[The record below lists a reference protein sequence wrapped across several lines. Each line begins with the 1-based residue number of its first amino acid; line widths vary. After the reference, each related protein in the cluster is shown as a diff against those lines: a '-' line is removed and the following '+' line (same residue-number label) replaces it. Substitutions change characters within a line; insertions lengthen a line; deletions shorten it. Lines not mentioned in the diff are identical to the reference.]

1 MDHMKLTDE
10 LRQQLMEAAVWKN
23 DEISARLDES
33 AEVAEV
39 EEAAE
44 TQEVVHP
51 SGKKLK
57 VTPTQALN
65 RAKYAE
71 RGNAPGKRKGVEDD
85 TEYEDGEDAEEL
97 EEAAHVCPLC
107 VSQLDESIDEERILE
122 HLNVVLGLVDRL
134 SQLNEGDEDI
144 ESVIDETIAELLF
157 ADEEE

>member
-23 DEISARLDES
+23 DEIAARLDES
-33 AEVAEV
+33 SAV
-39 EEAAE
+39 EELEELEEKTSCGSKAKK
-44 TQEVVHP
+44 
-51 SGKKLK
+51 GKKAMK
-57 VTPTQALN
+57 AT
-65 RAKYAE
+65 KDDYME
-71 RGNAPGKRKGVEDD
+71 D
-85 TEYEDGEDAEEL
+85 TEYDEDEGEEL

-144 ESVIDETIAELLF
+144 ESVIDETIADILF

>member
-23 DEISARLDES
+23 DEIVARLDES
-33 AEVAEV
+33 GEV
-39 EEAAE
+39 
-44 TQEVVHP
+44 
-51 SGKKLK
+51 
-57 VTPTQALN
+57 
-65 RAKYAE
+65 
-71 RGNAPGKRKGVEDD
+71 
-85 TEYEDGEDAEEL
+85 EEL
-97 EEAAHVCPLC
+97 EEKTSCGSRPKRGRKKAMKPEGYMEDTEFEDDEEVEELEEDVHVCPLC

-144 ESVIDETIAELLF
+144 ESVIDETIADLLF

>member
-23 DEISARLDES
+23 DEIAARLDES
-33 AEVAEV
+33 SAV
-39 EEAAE
+39 EELE
-44 TQEVVHP
+44 ELEEKT
-51 SGKKLK
+51 SCGS
-57 VTPTQALN
+57 N
-65 RAKYAE
+65 RAKKAKKPMEYQHS
-71 RGNAPGKRKGVEDD
+71 
-85 TEYEDGEDAEEL
+85 EYEDDEGAEEL
-97 EEAAHVCPLC
+97 EEDVHVCPLC

-144 ESVIDETIAELLF
+144 ESVIDETIADILF

>member
-23 DEISARLDES
+23 DEIAARLDES
-33 AEVAEV
+33 SAVEEV
-39 EEAAE
+39 EELEEKTSCGSKAKKAMK
-44 TQEVVHP
+44 P
-51 SGKKLK
+51 GKKMD
-57 VTPTQALN
+57 
-65 RAKYAE
+65 YAHS
-71 RGNAPGKRKGVEDD
+71 
-85 TEYEDGEDAEEL
+85 EYEDDEDAEEL

>member
-23 DEISARLDES
+23 DEIASRLDES
-33 AEVAEV
+33 SAVEEV
-39 EEAAE
+39 EELEEKKSCGTKAKK
-44 TQEVVHP
+44 
-51 SGKKLK
+51 GKKAVK
-57 VTPTQALN
+57 DD
-65 RAKYAE
+65 YME
-71 RGNAPGKRKGVEDD
+71 D
-85 TEYEDGEDAEEL
+85 TEYDEEEGEEL

>member
-1 MDHMKLTDE
+1 
-10 LRQQLMEAAVWKN
+10 MEAAVWKN

-39 EEAAE
+39 EEAADG

-57 VTPTQALN
+57 VTHKQAAA
-65 RAKYAE
+65 RAKYAKE
-71 RGNAPGKRKGVEDD
+71 AKKGIEDD

-134 SQLNEGDEDI
+134 SQLHEGDEDI

>member
-23 DEISARLDES
+23 DEIAARLDES
-33 AEVAEV
+33 SAV
-39 EEAAE
+39 EELEELEEKASCGSKRAKK
-44 TQEVVHP
+44 
-51 SGKKLK
+51 GKK
-57 VTPTQALN
+57 PTQDME
-65 RAKYAE
+65 YQHS
-71 RGNAPGKRKGVEDD
+71 
-85 TEYEDGEDAEEL
+85 EYEDDEDAEEL
-97 EEAAHVCPLC
+97 EEDVHVCPLC

>member
-23 DEISARLDES
+23 DEIAARLDES
-33 AEVAEV
+33 SAV
-39 EEAAE
+39 EETEE
-44 TQEVVHP
+44 TEELEEKTSCGSKTKTKRGPRPKQMVAHTEV
-51 SGKKLK
+51 
-57 VTPTQALN
+57 
-65 RAKYAE
+65 
-71 RGNAPGKRKGVEDD
+71 
-85 TEYEDGEDAEEL
+85 EDGEDAEEL

>member
-23 DEISARLDES
+23 DEIAARLDES
-33 AEVAEV
+33 GAV
-39 EEAAE
+39 EEAADG

-51 SGKKLK
+51 SGKKTT
-57 VTPTQALN
+57 VTHEQARN
-65 RAKYAE
+65 RAKYAK
-71 RGNAPGKRKGVEDD
+71 GKMPKKTVEDD
-85 TEYEDGEDAEEL
+85 TEFEDGEDAEEL

-144 ESVIDETIAELLF
+144 ESVIDETIADILF

>member
-1 MDHMKLTDE
+1 MKLTDE

-23 DEISARLDES
+23 DEIAARLDES
-33 AEVAEV
+33 SAV
-39 EEAAE
+39 EELEEKKSCGTKAKK
-44 TQEVVHP
+44 
-51 SGKKLK
+51 GKKDD
-57 VTPTQALN
+57 
-65 RAKYAE
+65 YME
-71 RGNAPGKRKGVEDD
+71 D
-85 TEYEDGEDAEEL
+85 TEYDEEEGEEL

>member
-23 DEISARLDES
+23 DEIASRLDES
-33 AEVAEV
+33 SAV
-39 EEAAE
+39 EELEEKSSCGSKAKK
-44 TQEVVHP
+44 
-51 SGKKLK
+51 GKK
-57 VTPTQALN
+57 AM
-65 RAKYAE
+65 
-71 RGNAPGKRKGVEDD
+71 KGDYMGDD
-85 TEYEDGEDAEEL
+85 TDYEDGEDAEEL
-97 EEAAHVCPLC
+97 EEAVHVCPLC

-144 ESVIDETIAELLF
+144 ESVIDETIADILF

>member
-23 DEISARLDES
+23 DEIATRLDES
-33 AEVAEV
+33 SAVEEV
-39 EEAAE
+39 EELE
-44 TQEVVHP
+44 E
-51 SGKKLK
+51 KKSCGSK
-57 VTPTQALN
+57 
-65 RAKYAE
+65 AKKDKKAMKDDYME
-71 RGNAPGKRKGVEDD
+71 D
-85 TEYEDGEDAEEL
+85 TEHDEEEGEEL

-144 ESVIDETIAELLF
+144 ESVIDETIADILF

>member
-23 DEISARLDES
+23 DEISSRLDES
-33 AEVAEV
+33 SAVEEV
-39 EEAAE
+39 EAE
-44 TQEVVHP
+44 EELEEMY
-51 SGKKLK
+51 GK
-57 VTPTQALN
+57 
-65 RAKYAE
+65 AKKKKA
-71 RGNAPGKRKGVEDD
+71 KRKPASSGCSMEDD

>member
-1 MDHMKLTDE
+1 MKLTDE

-23 DEISARLDES
+23 DEIAARLDES
-33 AEVAEV
+33 SAVEEL
-39 EEAAE
+39 EEAADG

-51 SGKKLK
+51 SGEKTK
-57 VTPTQALN
+57 VTPKQAAA
-65 RAKYAE
+65 RAKYA
-71 RGNAPGKRKGVEDD
+71 RGEMPKKPTRED
-85 TEYEDGEDAEEL
+85 TEYDEEEGEEL
-97 EEAAHVCPLC
+97 EEAVHVCPLC

>member
-23 DEISARLDES
+23 DEIAARLDES
-33 AEVAEV
+33 SAV
-39 EEAAE
+39 EELEELEEKA
-44 TQEVVHP
+44 
-51 SGKKLK
+51 SCGSK
-57 VTPTQALN
+57 
-65 RAKYAE
+65 RAKKSKKPMQDMEYQHS
-71 RGNAPGKRKGVEDD
+71 
-85 TEYEDGEDAEEL
+85 EYEDDEDAEEL
-97 EEAAHVCPLC
+97 EEDVHVCPLC

-144 ESVIDETIAELLF
+144 ESVIDETIADILF

>member
-23 DEISARLDES
+23 DEISSRLDES
-33 AEVAEV
+33 SAV
-39 EEAAE
+39 EELE
-44 TQEVVHP
+44 ELEE
-51 SGKKLK
+51 KKSCGPK
-57 VTPTQALN
+57 
-65 RAKYAE
+65 AKKAKMDYAHS
-71 RGNAPGKRKGVEDD
+71 
-85 TEYEDGEDAEEL
+85 EYEDDEGAEEL

>member
-1 MDHMKLTDE
+1 MKLTDE

-23 DEISARLDES
+23 DEIASRLDES
-33 AEVAEV
+33 SAVEEV
-39 EEAAE
+39 EELEEKKSCGTKAKK
-44 TQEVVHP
+44 
-51 SGKKLK
+51 GKKAVK
-57 VTPTQALN
+57 DD
-65 RAKYAE
+65 YME
-71 RGNAPGKRKGVEDD
+71 D
-85 TEYEDGEDAEEL
+85 TEYDEEEGEEL

>member
-23 DEISARLDES
+23 DEISSRLDES
-33 AEVAEV
+33 SAVEEV
-39 EEAAE
+39 EELEEKTSCGSKAKRGRKA
-44 TQEVVHP
+44 
-51 SGKKLK
+51 KKDD
-57 VTPTQALN
+57 
-65 RAKYAE
+65 YME
-71 RGNAPGKRKGVEDD
+71 D
-85 TEYEDGEDAEEL
+85 TEYDEEEGEEL

>member
-23 DEISARLDES
+23 DEIAARLDES
-33 AEVAEV
+33 SAVEEVDEV
-39 EEAAE
+39 EELEEKSSCGSKKAKK
-44 TQEVVHP
+44 
-51 SGKKLK
+51 GKK
-57 VTPTQALN
+57 A
-65 RAKYAE
+65 YME
-71 RGNAPGKRKGVEDD
+71 D
-85 TEYEDGEDAEEL
+85 TEVEEDEDAEEL

-157 ADEEE
+157 AAEEE

>member
-23 DEISARLDES
+23 DEIATRLDES
-33 AEVAEV
+33 SAVEEV
-39 EEAAE
+39 EELE
-44 TQEVVHP
+44 E
-51 SGKKLK
+51 KKSCGSK
-57 VTPTQALN
+57 
-65 RAKYAE
+65 AKKDKKAMKDDYME
-71 RGNAPGKRKGVEDD
+71 D
-85 TEYEDGEDAEEL
+85 TEHDEEEGEEL

-134 SQLNEGDEDI
+134 SQLHEGDEDI

-157 ADEEE
+157 SDEEE

>member
-23 DEISARLDES
+23 DEIAARLDES
-33 AEVAEV
+33 GGEEEVVEV
-39 EEAAE
+39 EEE
-44 TQEVVHP
+44 EELDEM
-51 SGKKLK
+51 SCGSKRGKKTK
-57 VTPTQALN
+57 
-65 RAKYAE
+65 K
-71 RGNAPGKRKGVEDD
+71 GRKTMKGSYMED
-85 TEYEDGEDAEEL
+85 TEVEEDEDAEEL
-97 EEAAHVCPLC
+97 EEAVHVCPLC

-144 ESVIDETIAELLF
+144 ESVIDETIADILF